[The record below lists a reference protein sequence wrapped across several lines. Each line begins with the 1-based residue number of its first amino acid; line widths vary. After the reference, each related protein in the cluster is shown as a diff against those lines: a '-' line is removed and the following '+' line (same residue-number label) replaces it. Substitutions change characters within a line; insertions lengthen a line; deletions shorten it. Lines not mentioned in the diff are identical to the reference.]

1 MADNTP
7 NIMVNPYKI
16 EADRKAEEI
25 KNKAKKKEE
34 EKAEKQ
40 KKLKEATDKS
50 YGSKMV
56 KQKESLDKAKVADVR
71 EKIASTPDEKKKF
84 TEEKKEAL
92 EEHTTPV
99 YAGETK
105 EVMEKVQKGEAP
117 GLPGSEARAEN
128 ALKNT
133 PTILDDPEVQ
143 KTDEGQL
150 AKEIIETKDISKA
163 ENIVDQNTGKPAVD
177 PVYDENG
184 NVIDFK
190 ELVPENAELYSK
202 GTAIGLTVL
211 SAILFFLSGGRFPPI
226 NFVSLRWDEAK
237 NKEAEMKN
245 ELLRQYNKGA
255 EQNLMNE
262 VQNKQTQE
270 RLNLAEANKEKIPAY
285 GQLQEAEAGGTG
297 YQQAALNAD
306 LQKAIKGMDIENSQ
320 TLLKMTNEQ
329 QKNMARLLFDQETSK
344 PVAEYIKMVDANVDP
359 DTLAKFKRAYQGVTS
374 VEKAFQYLDG
384 IIGSAAQGVT
394 AGVTAGFL
402 GNGARG
408 AANAAASAAANAA
421 NSNMLR
427 NARKGK
433 K

>member
-7 NIMVNPYKI
+7 NMMVNPYKI
-16 EADRKAEEI
+16 EADKKAEEI

-56 KQKESLDKAKVADVR
+56 ERQKSLEKAKTADTR
-71 EKIASTPDEKKKF
+71 AKTASTEDEKKKF

-92 EEHTTPV
+92 DEHTKPV
-99 YAGETK
+99 YAGETE
-105 EVMEKVQKGEAP
+105 EVMENVQKGEAP

-128 ALKNT
+128 ALENT

-143 KTDEGQL
+143 KTDEGKL
-150 AKEIIETKDISKA
+150 AKEIIENKDITQA
-163 ENIVDQNTGKPAVD
+163 ENIVDQNTGKSLVE

-184 NVIDFK
+184 NAIDFK

-262 VQNKQTQE
+262 VQNKNIQDQM
-270 RLNLAEANKEKIPAY
+270 NLAEANKDKLASY
-285 GQLQEAEAGGTG
+285 GQMKEAEAGGTG
-297 YQQAALNAD
+297 YQQAVLNAN

-320 TLLKMTNEQ
+320 TLKRMDNEQ
-329 QKNMARLLFDQETSK
+329 QEKMAILLTDLETSK
-344 PVAEYIKMVDANVDP
+344 PVQEYIKMLDAKVDP
-359 DTLAKFKRAYQGVTS
+359 DTLAKFKRAYQGVTKAD
-374 VEKAFQYLDG
+374 KAFQYIDSILG
-384 IIGSAAQGVT
+384 AVAQGAT
-394 AGVTAGFL
+394 AGATAGIL
-402 GNGARG
+402 GGKG
-408 AANAAASAAANAA
+408 
-421 NSNMLR
+421 NSDKDVKTFNTNMLR
-427 NARKGK
+427 KAWGGRK
-433 K
+433 